1 MPRSSSALQL
11 PALFVLTI
19 TFTSTFAQ
27 TNRIFQWQFAN
38 NVLSTSLP
46 TCVPFSIIVKPFNVK
61 LNNTSGVPPYYM
73 IAFATGGTPSTTLIG
88 TNNRTL
94 SWTVTEPVDST
105 GSAGGIPPQLFHVIA
120 GQTTQCVIAPSTT
133 PEFTVTSNVTNGLTT
148 CQPWGLSVKGGVP
161 PYNLTLAAVNSPI
174 VTNVTL
180 PFGDDHFTY
189 INRADPGTQLLVLGD
204 GQQEPQY
211 YLPKLYFTGSTD
223 TDCVGLVSSSGN
235 STIIQEQQEAAAS
248 AAGLREQKKKTSII
262 VGVSVSLGTLLF
274 FGGLTAIVFLRRRDG
289 NKLKPRQFHMEDSIQ
304 RDSTNRVPSLVSS
317 MISEKRLPA
326 LPISSLPRR
335 TASTSK
341 ISLSYPTT
349 QEVLRDI
356 SSRPDELG
364 DSRRSHQPSSD
375 RSHRNFAIAGFPA
388 QPRRKAAK
396 FAIGTSV
403 PEYPHE
409 IPLSELGRISDTPSI
424 NGPRGSNPLATFIP
438 GSITKACQIG
448 KSLTTTSNILV
459 LTGGHQFL
467 PTFDVCSDATSA
479 MRVL

>member
-1 MPRSSSALQL
+1 M
-11 PALFVLTI
+11 
-19 TFTSTFAQ
+19 
-27 TNRIFQWQFAN
+27 
-38 NVLSTSLP
+38 
-46 TCVPFSIIVKPFNVK
+46 KPFNVK

-94 SWTVTEPVDST
+94 SWTVTEPVGTQLMLSVVDST

-120 GQTTQCVIAPSTT
+120 GQTTQCVIAPPTT
-133 PEFTVTSNVTNGLTT
+133 PEFTVTSNVTDGLTT
-148 CQPWGLSVKGGVP
+148 CQPWGLSVKGGLP

-189 INRADPGTQLLVLGD
+189 INRADPGTQLLAAVSDFTGRWAT
-204 GQQEPQY
+204 GTPI
-211 YLPKLYFTGSTD
+211 LPTKGSTD

-248 AAGLREQKKKTSII
+248 AAGLKEQKKKTSII

-274 FGGLTAIVFLRRRDG
+274 FGGLTAIVFLLRRRDG

-424 NGPRGSNPLATFIP
+424 NGPRGSNPRRSRRMRLLTQVA
-438 GSITKACQIG
+438 GYSTKDPRYEAERGTVSQHRDAG
-448 KSLTTTSNILV
+448 DE
-459 LTGGHQFL
+459 L
-467 PTFDVCSDATSA
+467 PPPYVDSHSRRSRPPPPA
-479 MRVL
+479 